1 MAKTRKDAMVANG
14 EYTDRDGNTKTSWL
28 KIGTL
33 FENDEGKQTMLL
45 EAVPVGVTGPVWV
58 KFFEPKTGRG

>member
-1 MAKTRKDAMVANG
+1 MSITSKDAMVATG
-14 EYTDRDGNTKTSWL
+14 EYEDRDGNKKTNWL

-45 EAVPVGVTGPVWV
+45 EAVPVGITGPVWV
-58 KFFEPKTGRG
+58 KFFEKKQRS